1 MDNFVSSSNLPKESN
16 PLAILL
22 KAQDDPTAQI
32 MTLRPEGKLLGF
44 THVLGHFVPTGLSGQ
59 WWPPHNALLFPSKGI
74 GDTAL
79 ARPV

>member
-1 MDNFVSSSNLPKESN
+1 MSLG
-16 PLAILL
+16 
-22 KAQDDPTAQI
+22 
-32 MTLRPEGKLLGF
+32 PEGSLLGF

-59 WWPPHNALLFPSKGI
+59 RQPRHKAPLFPSKGI

>member
-1 MDNFVSSSNLPKESN
+1 MF
-16 PLAILL
+16 L
-22 KAQDDPTAQI
+22 KAQDDPFAKI
-32 MTLRPEGKLLGF
+32 MPLGPEGRLLGF

-59 WWPPHNALLFPSKGI
+59 WRPHHNALIFPSKGI